1 METATKTAAG
11 HREAKHKYS
20 SLLTRL
26 LWLCPLVSIALAALL
41 LWLSGATLWTAA
53 IAGLLLGCPIA
64 VAWALFDAWREQRK
78 SIRGET
84 Q

>member
-11 HREAKHKYS
+11 HREAKRKHG
-20 SLLTRL
+20 SLLTQL

-64 VAWALFDAWREQRK
+64 VAWALFVAWREQRK

>member
-11 HREAKHKYS
+11 QREAKRKYGA
-20 SLLTRL
+20 LLTQL
-26 LWLCPLVSIALAALL
+26 LWLCPLVSVALAVLL
-41 LWLSGATLWTAA
+41 FWLSGVTPWTAA

>member
-1 METATKTAAG
+1 METATKTATG
-11 HREAKHKYS
+11 DREAKRKHGS
-20 SLLTRL
+20 SLTKL
-26 LWLCPLVSIALAALL
+26 LWLCPLVSIAFAALL
-41 LWLSGATLWTAA
+41 LSLSGVAPWTAA

-78 SIRGET
+78 STRGEA

>member
-11 HREAKHKYS
+11 HREAKRRYG
-20 SLLTRL
+20 SLLTQL
-26 LWLCPLVSIALAALL
+26 LWLCPLLSIAFAALL
-41 LWLSGATLWTAA
+41 LWLSGVTPWTAA

-78 SIRGET
+78 SIRGEA